1 MYAHINLTA
10 LSVHIVKS
18 VFIFDKV
25 LYFYLLHD
33 IYLANNLPPPPP
45 ANLPTSVYIS
55 MYAHILL
62 FYCIHVNK
70 VCLWTILIHSLPI
83 LKHKISVSPRFRT
96 GSYNFPVDSEESI
109 QSLMTAI
116 NINNVR
122 LLSQLL

>member
-1 MYAHINLTA
+1 MYAHKYLTG
-10 LSVHIVKS
+10 LSIHIVKS
-18 VFIFDKV
+18 VLIFDKV

-45 ANLPTSVYIS
+45 PTNLPKGVSMVYIS
-55 MYAHILL
+55 LYAHILL

-70 VCLWTILIHSLPI
+70 ICLCHSLPI
-83 LKHKISVSPRFRT
+83 LKHKISISPRFRT